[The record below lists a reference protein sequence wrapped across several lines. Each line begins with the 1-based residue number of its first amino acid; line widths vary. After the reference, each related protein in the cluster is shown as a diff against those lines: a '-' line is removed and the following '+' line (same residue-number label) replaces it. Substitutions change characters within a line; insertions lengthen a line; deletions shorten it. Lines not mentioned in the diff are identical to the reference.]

1 MTVAKSPQFKSQ
13 FKSFEAY
20 LAADP
25 SDLPEGRYEYW
36 DGELIPVMSESLGN
50 LEIADALFVMLI
62 TAGIPINLVKAG
74 RIEVA
79 VPGAP
84 KTRFPDLV
92 VLDEAHVVL
101 LKKRATITDKMPPP
115 RLLAEVVSP
124 GDEDSENYQRDYVQK
139 PRQYAAI
146 GVPEYWIIDPDRAW
160 VSVGVWVDG
169 AYQFQNFTGK
179 QTIVSPIFPGLNLT
193 ADQILSAGR

>member
-1 MTVAKSPQFKSQ
+1 MTVAKSPQFKSL
-13 FKSFEAY
+13 EEY
-20 LAADP
+20 LSADP

-36 DGELIPVMSESLGN
+36 DGELIAVMSESLGN
-50 LEIADALFVMLI
+50 LEIADDLFVMLI
-62 TAGIPINLVKAG
+62 AAGIPINLVKAG

-92 VLDEAHVVL
+92 VLDESHGVL

-160 VSVGVWVDG
+160 LRVGTLVDG
-169 AYQFQNFTGK
+169 SYQFQTFTGE
-179 QTIVSPIFPGLNLT
+179 QTIVSPTFPGLKLT
-193 ADQILSAGR
+193 ADQILRAGR

>member
-1 MTVAKSPQFKSQ
+1 MTVAKSPQFQ
-13 FKSFEAY
+13 SFEAY
-20 LAADP
+20 LSADP
-25 SDLPEGRYEYW
+25 AVLPEGRYEYW
-36 DGELIPVMSESLGN
+36 DGELIAVMSESLGN

>member
-1 MTVAKSPQFKSQ
+1 MTVAKSPQFKS
-13 FKSFEAY
+13 FEDY
-20 LAADP
+20 LSTDP
-25 SDLPEGRYEYW
+25 SNLPEGRYEYW

-50 LEIADALFVMLI
+50 LEIADGLFVMLI
-62 TAGIPINLVKAG
+62 NAGIPISLVKAG

-92 VLDEAHVVL
+92 VLDEAHLVF
-101 LKKRATITDKMPPP
+101 LKTRSTITSKMPPP

-124 GDEDSENYQRDYVQK
+124 GDEDSDNYQRDYVQK

-146 GVPEYWIIDPDRAW
+146 NVPEYWIIDPDRAW
-160 VSVGVWVDG
+160 VRVGVLVDG
-169 AYQFQNFTGK
+169 AYDFQNFTGK
-179 QTIVSPIFPGLNLT
+179 QVIHSPAFPGLKLT
-193 ADQILSAGR
+193 AAQVLRSGL

>member
-1 MTVAKSPQFKSQ
+1 MTVAKSPQFQ
-13 FKSFEAY
+13 SFEAY
-20 LAADP
+20 LSADP
-25 SDLPEGRYEYW
+25 AVLPEGRYEYW

-79 VPGAP
+79 VPGVP